1 MQWSSGMS
9 DRRGG
14 GGACSLPSRQRRRPS
29 VVQRAQERVSVLPL
43 RLVHSFSG
51 RLMFVIWYQG
61 WGLYWYLHNHSC
73 FSIPDPQVALSLTVA
88 RNSASGSSEMSASE

>member
-1 MQWSSGMS
+1 
-9 DRRGG
+9 
-14 GGACSLPSRQRRRPS
+14 
-29 VVQRAQERVSVLPL
+29 
-43 RLVHSFSG
+43 
-51 RLMFVIWYQG
+51 MFVIWYQG